1 LSSFHKVNIVN
12 IDNNLKPVG
21 PPQVSDARPRPAKAP
36 STAAGASPDAQVTVS
51 SVGSLLQEVEATLA
65 NVPVVDSA
73 RVQEIKN
80 AISEGRFQVDAEK
93 VADGLIESVRLM
105 LAAQTNKA

>member
-1 LSSFHKVNIVN
+1 MKIE
-12 IDNNLKPVG
+12 NNPKPVG
-21 PPQVSDARPRPAKAP
+21 PPQVSDTRPRPAKGPGA
-36 STAAGASPDAQVTVS
+36 AAGTSPDAQVTVS
-51 SVGSLLQEVEATLA
+51 SVGSHLQEIEAALA

-93 VADGLIESVRLM
+93 VADGLIESVRMM
-105 LAAQTNKA
+105 LAAQTNRA